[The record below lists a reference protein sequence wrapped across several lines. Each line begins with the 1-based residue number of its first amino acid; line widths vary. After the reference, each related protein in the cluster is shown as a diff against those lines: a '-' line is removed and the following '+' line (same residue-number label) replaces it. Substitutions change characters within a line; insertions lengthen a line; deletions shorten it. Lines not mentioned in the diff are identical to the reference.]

1 MDFTPAPPLQ
11 EDPTPTESSPIEGST
26 SPEGQWSSE
35 SAPAEVLAPTP
46 FWKSKKFIIAVVGI
60 VVVSSV
66 GVVAAALWMNRSLAP
81 EVVLA
86 KTFAEMNKIESM
98 TQVLSVSAKV
108 SGEKQLGIESVT
120 IRSEGTVDLKNS
132 SSPKQQM
139 NAAMAVGISSES
151 PVQAL
156 GISSLSLALEERSVD
171 PLVSYIQFTKLPN
184 LGIFSLSPFENK
196 WMKVDQSQLSS
207 TPLKAFD
214 VQTIV
219 QIFKK
224 TFSSQE
230 VLAGVDDRGS
240 ESIDGN
246 KAYHYVV
253 RLNLQRVV
261 QGLKELVRA
270 TKTTLT
276 LQEETQL
283 YDAVSGAL
291 ANASIDIWI
300 DTLDFRLVRLQMPLQ
315 STNNGVTVNG
325 TLQLALSEFNK
336 SVTISIPSDAR
347 PLGEIV
353 GDVFKAF
360 GASGATTLPGG
371 APFAMP
377 GVSTGSGPDT
387 DFDGLTDSQER
398 AIKTNPASADTDN
411 DGLIDG
417 DEVNK
422 YHTDPLKVDTDGDGL
437 TDGEEVLRWHTDP
450 LKSDTDGDGY
460 NDGQEVHNGYNPL
473 GPGKLTPSQL
483 QLPR

>member
-1 MDFTPAPPLQ
+1 MPPSQ
-11 EDPTPTESSPIEGST
+11 DPTPVEPPPIEGSA

-35 SAPAEVLAPTP
+35 SVPAEVSAPQP
-46 FWKSKKFIIAVVGI
+46 FWKSKKFIISVVAI
-60 VVVSSV
+60 IIISSV
-66 GVVAAALWMNRSLAP
+66 GVVAAALWVNRTLP
-81 EVVLA
+81 PDVVLA
-86 KTFAEMNKIESM
+86 KTFVEMSKIESM
-98 TQVLSVSAKV
+98 TQSLLVSAKV
-108 SGEKQLGIESVT
+108 SGEKQLGIESIS
-120 IRSEGTVDLKNS
+120 IRSQATVDLKNPS
-132 SSPKQQM
+132 TLKQQM
-139 NAAMAVGISSES
+139 NATVAVGISSES
-151 PVQAL
+151 PAQAL

-184 LGIFSLSPFENK
+184 LGILSLSPFENK
-196 WMKVDQSQLSS
+196 WMKVDQSQLGS

-214 VQTIV
+214 AQAML

-224 TFSSQE
+224 TFGSQD

-246 KAYHYVV
+246 LAYHYVV
-253 RLNLQRVV
+253 RLNPQRVV
-261 QGLKELVRA
+261 EGLKEFMRE

-283 YDAVSGAL
+283 YDAVAGSL

-300 DTLDFRLVRLQMPLQ
+300 DTLDFRLVRLQMPLE
-315 STNNGVTVNG
+315 STNAGVTVNG
-325 TLQLALSEFNK
+325 TLQLAFSGFNQ

-347 PLGEIV
+347 PLEEIV

-360 GASGATTLPGG
+360 GASGASTLPGG
-371 APFAMP
+371 TPFALP
-377 GVSTGSGPDT
+377 GASNTSGPDT
-387 DFDGLTDSQER
+387 DFDGLSDSQER
-398 AIKTNPASADTDN
+398 ATKTNPASADTDN

-437 TDGEEVLRWHTDP
+437 TDGEEVLRWKTDP

-460 NDGQEVHNGYNPL
+460 NDGQEVHNGYDPL
-473 GPGKLTPSQL
+473 GLGKLTPMQL